1 MISTNPPPIPACSE
15 PKRWDPR
22 LHMLIWAHTG
32 RAHVRLPDGE
42 QHRLD
47 EGTGIWLPAGHD
59 HELWTEPGS
68 LAIPAWVPT
77 HESPQA
83 PSQVTRFTVAAGW
96 RDWLIHHFVLGI
108 GPMTS
113 SGYTPG
119 RLLDVLGAST
129 GGPARPQ
136 MSPVDDVSAYPP
148 MPQSVAAGAVA
159 QHLLRNPTFEHT
171 VDEWASTVASSPRT
185 IRREFLRDTDL
196 TFAQW
201 RTRLRL
207 AVAREFLTA
216 GYDVEHAAAHAGFG
230 SRSGLT
236 RAFREHYNTTPREF
250 AHQARR
256 TAGPP
261 SARVTSMRQIS
272 TLLRV
277 MDDDPESRPELPAT
291 YTTPRVNDFH
301 VLAWTYRGEAWARV
315 SGATHIRKRGD
326 AIWLPAGLKNE
337 TGWQTGSLGVPIGD
351 FRPEDAHFPQPL
363 RAHFAHAWD
372 TYLLYCSVSAYTGL
386 RPENYD
392 PKHILDIFGTQLAAE
407 RARTVPMPKD
417 VHARKVAA
425 EFIRRLGSTNAIKN
439 WDVSREVHD
448 AFRRE
453 TGMTFAS
460 WRHATRMRIARD
472 MLREGAKPSS
482 AARRI
487 GYSQLSNFSRDFSRF
502 HGTSPRHYQSHEG
515 ERE

>member
-1 MISTNPPPIPACSE
+1 
-15 PKRWDPR
+15 
-22 LHMLIWAHTG
+22 MLIWAHTG
-32 RAHVRLPDGE
+32 RSHVRLPDGQ
-42 QHRLD
+42 QHRID
-47 EGTGIWLPAGHD
+47 EGTGIWLPAGQD

-68 LAIPAWVPT
+68 LTIPAWVPA

-113 SGYTPG
+113 SGYTAAK
-119 RLLDVLGAST
+119 LLDVLGAST
-129 GGPARPQ
+129 GSPVMPQ
-136 MSPVDDVSAYPP
+136 ASPVDDVSPYPR
-148 MPQSVAAGAVA
+148 MPQSVAARAIA
-159 QHLLRNPTFEHT
+159 EHLLRNPTFEHT
-171 VDEWASTVASSPRT
+171 VDDWASTVASSPRS
-185 IRREFLRDTDL
+185 IRREFLRDTGL

-201 RTRLRL
+201 RTRVRL
-207 AVAREFLTA
+207 AVAREFLAA

-250 AHQARR
+250 AHQA
-256 TAGPP
+256 TGAAHAIP
-261 SARVTSMRQIS
+261 ARVTSMRQIG

-277 MDDDPESRPELPAT
+277 MGDDPESRPELPAT

-301 VLAWTYRGEAWARV
+301 VLAWTYRGRAWARV
-315 SGATHIRKRGD
+315 NGATHSRRRGD
-326 AIWLPAGLKNE
+326 AIWLPAGIENE
-337 TGWQTGSLGVPIGD
+337 TGWQAGSLGVPIGD
-351 FRPEDAHFPQPL
+351 LRPEDAHFSQPL
-363 RAHFAHAWD
+363 RAYFPPAWD

-386 RPENYD
+386 RPDSYD
-392 PKHILDIFGTQLAAE
+392 PRHILELFGAQLAAE

-417 VHARKVAA
+417 PRARAVAA
-425 EFIRRLGSTNAIKN
+425 EFIRRLGTANTSKD
-439 WDVSREVHD
+439 WDVPGEIHS
-448 AFRRE
+448 AFRDE

-460 WRHATRMRIARD
+460 WRQATRMRVARD

-482 AARRI
+482 AARRV

-502 HGTSPRHYQSHEG
+502 YGTSPRNYQGGEG
-515 ERE
+515 TGE